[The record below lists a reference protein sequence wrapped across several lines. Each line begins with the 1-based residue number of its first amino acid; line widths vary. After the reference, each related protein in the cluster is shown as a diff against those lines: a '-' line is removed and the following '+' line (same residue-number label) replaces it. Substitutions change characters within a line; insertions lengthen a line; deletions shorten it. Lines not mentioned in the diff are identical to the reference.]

1 MNKLFLP
8 SILAIIAVSMVLA
21 PTFANANAQQQE
33 VKPPTAGA
41 DKCKAKIQIK
51 LTGLNN
57 GTEYTVSLLNFA
69 ITKTAVNQETLSYT
83 FNFAKEQK
91 TTVEELIQSARPAP
105 SIPGI
110 CPAPGSEL
118 SGNVNDVVGFDVT
131 IADTKG
137 NKPTTKSV
145 DVSSILP
152 EEPPIDPEPNGTNG
166 NTTEPNGN
174 TTTEPDGNITL

>member
-1 MNKLFLP
+1 MNKLLVLP
-8 SILAIIAVSMVLA
+8 SIVAILAISIAMVLA
-21 PTFANANAQQQE
+21 PTLANANAQQE
-33 VKPPTAGA
+33 VKPPTPTNA

-69 ITKTAVNQETLSYT
+69 VTKTAVNQETLSYT
-83 FNFAKEQK
+83 FNFAKAQK
-91 TTVEELIQSARPAP
+91 TTVEELIQSAKPAP

-131 IADTKG
+131 IADTQG
-137 NKPTTKSV
+137 NKPTTKTV

-152 EEPPIDPEPNGTNG
+152 PTEPPTGNGTIPTDN
-166 NTTEPNGN
+166 NTNV
-174 TTTEPDGNITL
+174 TLP